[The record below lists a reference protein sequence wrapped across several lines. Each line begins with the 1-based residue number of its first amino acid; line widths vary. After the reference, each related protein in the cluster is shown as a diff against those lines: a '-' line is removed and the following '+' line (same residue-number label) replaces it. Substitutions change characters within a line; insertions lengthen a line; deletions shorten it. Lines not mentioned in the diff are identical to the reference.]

1 MAYKE
6 VSPYTEN
13 QTKIIEIFSD
23 AFSESNEQENKGLEL
38 VSVEIVER
46 EFSGKELLMTMVKA
60 DRKLDK
66 YTPLLYGEIAL
77 IEAGYGIPTEYHDLD
92 IAPAD
97 ST

>member
-6 VSPYTEN
+6 VSPYTED

-46 EFSGKELLMTMVKA
+46 EFGGKEVLLSKIKA
-60 DRKLDK
+60 DSKLDK
-66 YTPLLYGEIAL
+66 YTPLLDGEVAL
-77 IEAGYGIPTEYHDLD
+77 IQAGYGISTEYRDLD
-92 IAPAD
+92 IPPAD
-97 ST
+97 WS